1 MSTHSI
7 PVIDL
12 SSKDIPQ
19 QIRKA
24 CEDYGFFYVT
34 NHNVASMKECFE
46 ETEKFFSCSSEFK
59 RKCLCNQGN
68 LGYTSFQD
76 ETLAPNIQSCGDT
89 KEGYYIGR
97 EPDVDEDQIYTNVW
111 PPYHANL
118 TNWKNIMLKYHSEC
132 CQTGY
137 SLVQYIAEALNLPNN
152 YFQSYFERPT
162 ALLRLIK
169 YGTIISDPG
178 KGIFGAG
185 EHSDYGMLTLLAT
198 NDVSGLQIFLHNEWI
213 DIPPM
218 KDAFIINLGDCFQI
232 MTNYKFKS
240 TLHRVVIDASGSQK
254 DRYSLA
260 FFYEPN
266 RRALISPL
274 PVFNTEETSTIFQ
287 PIAYGDY
294 LSQKY
299 EQTHIDYKQ
308 KQIV

>member
-1 MSTHSI
+1 MTTQSI

-12 SSKDIPQ
+12 SSTSNDIPK

-24 CEDYGFFYVT
+24 CEEFGFFYVI
-34 NHNVASMKECFE
+34 NHNVTSMDECFK

-59 RKCLCNQGN
+59 KQCLCNQGN

-97 EPDVDEDQIYTNVW
+97 EPDFDEDQIYTNVW
-111 PPYHANL
+111 PPYHENL
-118 TNWKNIMLKYHSEC
+118 INWKNIMSKYHSEC

-137 SLVQYIAEALNLPNN
+137 LLVQYIAEALNLPTN

-169 YGTIISDPG
+169 YGKIISDPN

-198 NDVSGLQIFLHNEWI
+198 NDVSGLQIYLNNE
-213 DIPPM
+213 
-218 KDAFIINLGDCFQI
+218 
-232 MTNYKFKS
+232 
-240 TLHRVVIDASGSQK
+240 
-254 DRYSLA
+254 
-260 FFYEPN
+260 
-266 RRALISPL
+266 
-274 PVFNTEETSTIFQ
+274 
-287 PIAYGDY
+287 
-294 LSQKY
+294 
-299 EQTHIDYKQ
+299 
-308 KQIV
+308 